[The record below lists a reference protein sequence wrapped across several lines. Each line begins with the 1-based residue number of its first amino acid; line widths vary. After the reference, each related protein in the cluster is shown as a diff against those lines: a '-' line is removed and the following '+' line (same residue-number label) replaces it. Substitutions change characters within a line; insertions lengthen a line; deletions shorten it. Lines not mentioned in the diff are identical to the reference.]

1 MKSLKVKTI
10 LIMLLVITFGITN
23 ISEAQQVNRISDK
36 IGGSSGNTGNVNDS
50 KDNTFLYVAGVAII
64 AGIVVY
70 AILSDKKPVEKTKSD
85 TTAILNNEEL
95 INKYLTFN
103 DKFQSYQTQIP
114 INLSIGIQNDLV
126 RIEEKRYF
134 VGLRYN
140 F

>member
-1 MKSLKVKTI
+1 MKSLKVKI
-10 LIMLLVITFGITN
+10 IFIMLLVITFGITN

-36 IGGSSGNTGNVNDS
+36 IGGSSGNTTNVNES
-50 KDNTFLYVAGVAII
+50 KDNTFFYVAGAAII
-64 AGIVVY
+64 AGIVIY
-70 AILSDKKPVEKTKSD
+70 AILSDKKSVEKTKSD
-85 TTAILNNEEL
+85 TTAILNDEEL
-95 INKYLTFN
+95 VNKYLTFS
-103 DKFQSYQTQIP
+103 DKLQSYQTQIP